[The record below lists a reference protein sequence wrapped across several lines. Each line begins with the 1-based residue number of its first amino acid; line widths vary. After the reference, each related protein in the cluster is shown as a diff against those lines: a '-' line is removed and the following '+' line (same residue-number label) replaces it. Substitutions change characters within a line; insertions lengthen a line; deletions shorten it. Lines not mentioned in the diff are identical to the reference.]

1 MLPTRRKLAWVRSGR
16 PVRRAELTST
26 NSFWDS
32 IIGDASAWLLFFFSA
47 GRGKREREEEEG
59 ERERER
65 VFVERE
71 TEHLCLRQTLHKEGE
86 SRGEQK
92 KSCRALISLLKDS
105 PRGNPALAWRTASA
119 KVCVLPGCNDVP
131 MINQY
136 SRDCCFLL
144 SWRREYDDMCHDGY
158 RSCYCPQPSEKRTL
172 TSVHSSSTPSWVH
185 VVLAIFGTVTSLVT
199 NSLYVHLQEGI

>member
-32 IIGDASAWLLFFFSA
+32 ILIGVASAWLRPGFFSFCLRE
-47 GRGKREREEEEG
+47 GKEEKKEGKREEE
-59 ERERER
+59 
-65 VFVERE
+65 
-71 TEHLCLRQTLHKEGE
+71 EGE

-105 PRGNPALAWRTASA
+105 PPRGNPALAWRTASA

-136 SRDCCFLL
+136 SRDSCFLL

-158 RSCYCPQPSEKRTL
+158 RSCYCPQPSER
-172 TSVHSSSTPSWVH
+172 
-185 VVLAIFGTVTSLVT
+185 
-199 NSLYVHLQEGI
+199 

>member
-1 MLPTRRKLAWVRSGR
+1 MGSIVHKRRHQEERPQPAKRSH
-16 PVRRAELTST
+16 
-26 NSFWDS
+26 
-32 IIGDASAWLLFFFSA
+32 
-47 GRGKREREEEEG
+47 REEGGCLIQEG
-59 ERERER
+59 N
-65 VFVERE
+65 
-71 TEHLCLRQTLHKEGE
+71 LEGE

-136 SRDCCFLL
+136 SNSCFLL
-144 SWRREYDDMCHDGY
+144 SWRRQYDDLCHDGY